1 MSEQFVGEIR
11 FFPYNRGAPS
21 GWLMCDGSTQN
32 IRDYQ
37 ILFQLLGTTYG
48 GDGQNNFGLPDLRGR
63 VPIATSPNYPL
74 GDKQGSEK
82 VALTV
87 TQLPQHNHFIEASTS
102 AATATDP
109 SGMVF
114 AAGAAGADF
123 YAAPTTAGTRAMAGA
138 MVGMTGQGL
147 QHENCA
153 PTLPIHACIAW
164 QGIYPPRN
172 D

>member
-21 GWLMCDGSTQN
+21 GWLMCDGSMQN

-63 VPIATSPNYPL
+63 VPIATAPNYPL

-82 VALTV
+82 IALTV
-87 TQLPQHNHFIEASTS
+87 QQLPQHNHFIEASP
-102 AATATDP
+102 ATATAVGP
-109 SGMVF
+109 AGMVF
-114 AAGAAGADF
+114 AAGDGASF
-123 YAAPTTAGTRAMAGA
+123 YTEPTTPGSIAMATTMIGGA
-138 MVGMTGQGL
+138 GQGL
-147 QHENCA
+147 PHENCA
-153 PTLPIHACIAW
+153 PTLPINACIAW
-164 QGIYPPRN
+164 QGVYPPRN